1 MGSRLRNKKRRH
13 DVFYKRARDARY
25 PARSVYKLKELD
37 ERFKLLRS
45 GQRVLDLGCR
55 PGSWLLYAAERV
67 GKRGLVIGI
76 DRQPLE
82 IALPSQARV
91 VIGDIREVPL
101 ETLCGGE
108 ESRAAG
114 FDTVLSDMAPDTSGV
129 AFTDHVR
136 CLELF
141 DVALELSRTLG
152 RPGGA
157 FVGKLF
163 MGEGFDEMVRKVK
176 SIYKRSKT
184 VKPEA
189 TRKES
194 KELYI
199 VAQERKTPPLG

>member
-1 MGSRLRNKKRRH
+1 MGSRLRTKKRRH
-13 DVFYKRARDARY
+13 DAFYQRAKDERY
-25 PARSVYKLKELD
+25 PARSIYKLKEID

-55 PGSWLLYAAERV
+55 PGSWLLYASERV
-67 GKRGLVIGI
+67 GPKGLVVGI
-76 DRQPLE
+76 DREPLD
-82 IALPSQARV
+82 IALPSHARV
-91 VIGDIREVPL
+91 VVGDLRETSPEEL
-101 ETLCGGE
+101 AGE
-108 ESRAAG
+108 AG
-114 FDTVLSDMAPDTSGV
+114 LFDVVMSDMAPDTSGV

-141 DVALELSRTLG
+141 DLALELSCTLG

-176 SIYKRSKT
+176 AAYKRSKT

-189 TRKES
+189 VRKES

-199 VAQERKTPPLG
+199 VALERKPG

>member
-1 MGSRLRNKKRRH
+1 MGSRLRTKKRRH
-13 DVFYKRARDARY
+13 DVFYKRAKDERY

-37 ERFKLLRS
+37 ERFKLLRR

-67 GKRGLVIGI
+67 GPKGLVVGI
-76 DRQPLE
+76 DREPLDV
-82 IALPSQARV
+82 ALPSHARV
-91 VIGDIREVPL
+91 VIGDVREVTL
-101 ETLCGGE
+101 EELCGGE
-108 ESRAAG
+108 AERSEG

-141 DVALELSRTLG
+141 DTALDISQELG

-176 SIYKRSKT
+176 SLYKRSKT

-199 VAQERKTPPLG
+199 VAQERKS